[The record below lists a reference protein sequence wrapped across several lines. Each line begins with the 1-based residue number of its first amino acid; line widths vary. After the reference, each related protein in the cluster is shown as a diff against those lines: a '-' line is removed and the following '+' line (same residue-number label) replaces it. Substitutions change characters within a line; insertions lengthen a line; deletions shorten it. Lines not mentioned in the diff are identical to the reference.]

1 MIPGQS
7 VRPARPPP
15 RTDAPWVGGAPASA
29 VSASAAVDPPGGSR
43 DHTPEG
49 VAVSIRPGPSVGH
62 LGGEHIHVDD
72 H

>member
-1 MIPGQS
+1 M
-7 VRPARPPP
+7 
-15 RTDAPWVGGAPASA
+15 
-29 VSASAAVDPPGGSR
+29 SASAAVDPPGGSR